1 MNVSSID
8 HVVFTVK
15 NIQKAIHFYN
25 TILGMEYKEFINPV
39 DNVKRVSLK
48 FGNQKINLHEEKN
61 PFTPHAKNNVSG
73 SMDICFISQYKIDL
87 WKKKLENNDIN
98 IIDGPVIKSGAK
110 GKILSIYIR
119 DPDKNLIE
127 IANEM

>member
-1 MNVSSID
+1 
-8 HVVFTVK
+8 
-15 NIQKAIHFYN
+15 
-25 TILGMEYKEFINPV
+25 
-39 DNVKRVSLK
+39 
-48 FGNQKINLHEEKN
+48 
-61 PFTPHAKNNVSG
+61 
-73 SMDICFISQYKIDL
+73 MDICFISQYKIDF
-87 WKKKLENNDIN
+87 WKKKLENNNIN